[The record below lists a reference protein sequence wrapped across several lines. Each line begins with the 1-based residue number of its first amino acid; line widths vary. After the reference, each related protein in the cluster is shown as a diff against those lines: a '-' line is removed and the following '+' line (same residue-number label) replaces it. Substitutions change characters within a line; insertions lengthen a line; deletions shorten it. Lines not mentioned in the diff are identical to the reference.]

1 MSALNPFVVT
11 TTPTIERAN
20 RLLSVKANPG
30 FIDILRISQQLV
42 DEAVN
47 ASVDYPG
54 WDAQQITVLK
64 CRAQAAK
71 EHHQQL
77 IRRIMVAIQDGLD
90 AAKVDL
96 ENLPQ
101 KTAAEVIDQGDLV
114 RQETLKHF
122 SDLDSRVPGSY

>member
-1 MSALNPFVVT
+1 MSVLQPFAVT
-11 TTPTIERAN
+11 TTPIVERAN
-20 RLLSVKANPG
+20 RLLSVKSNPG

-42 DEAVN
+42 DEATD

-77 IRRIMVAIQDGLD
+77 IRRIMAAIQDGLD
-90 AAKVDL
+90 AAKADL
-96 ENLPQ
+96 SSMPA
-101 KTAAEVIDQGDLV
+101 KTPTEIIEQGDLV
-114 RQETLKHF
+114 RQEFLKKAE
-122 SDLDSRVPGSY
+122 DLDSRVPGSF